1 MFRDDFNGEPV
12 WCFKDDELRYILNR
26 ELYEELMESGDIDR
40 PNMYNFGYFRMHIS
54 HNFSDKAKQ
63 ILKQRFLE
71 N

>member
-1 MFRDDFNGEPV
+1 MISMVNQFGV
-12 WCFKDDELRYILNR
+12 LRMMNYDILGR